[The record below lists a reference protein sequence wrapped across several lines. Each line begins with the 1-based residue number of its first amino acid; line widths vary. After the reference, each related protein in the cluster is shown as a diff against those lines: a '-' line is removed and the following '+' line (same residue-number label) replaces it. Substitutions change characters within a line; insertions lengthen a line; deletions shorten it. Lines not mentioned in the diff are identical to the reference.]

1 MATRARERF
10 ARGTSDIVDSA
21 AEATVGPTRHLLLQ
35 IRQGIG
41 EPPSRRSEDDEAVLN
56 ADASPRSSEDAPKS
70 PRITDRVSFSVT
82 SPLTIVPTEPFVLG
96 VWAHLD
102 HQREE
107 MLNRARHEQG
117 EKLRVASRGPVPI
130 RRRQDTELTAK
141 LHIPAFSTQ
150 VEDTIEWSGEIG
162 HVSFVLTAPVGQP
175 RGPLTGSLV
184 VYAGVLRLAR
194 LEFILEVGARSTAI
208 HRAKSRERRVRR
220 GFASYASDDR
230 TEVLARIQGMQKIAP
245 MLDVFVDALSL
256 RS

>member
-10 ARGTSDIVDSA
+10 ARVLRHLDSA

-56 ADASPRSSEDAPKS
+56 ADASPEASEDAPKS
-70 PRITDRVSFSVT
+70 PRDYGSRLLLGHLATDDSS
-82 SPLTIVPTEPFVLG
+82 TEPFVLG